1 MACDCCTCGI
11 LLTARPGIVTLID
24 SSAETSLFSQKW
36 RNCFSP
42 SVSMIFISSNT
53 LSLKF
58 VLSWFAQDSEFLQHE
73 RVTNNSLLKT
83 VNISSE
89 TFLKGYRI
97 FMVTLYLVPTIHIVL
112 FKFVFSDN
120 RWQFMDAKTLSC

>member
-1 MACDCCTCGI
+1 
-11 LLTARPGIVTLID
+11 
-24 SSAETSLFSQKW
+24 
-36 RNCFSP
+36 
-42 SVSMIFISSNT
+42 MIFISSNT

-89 TFLKGYRI
+89 TFLKGYRV
-97 FMVTLYLVPTIHIVL
+97 FMVTLSLVWTIYIVL
-112 FKFVFSDN
+112 FKFVFTDN
-120 RWQFMDAKTLSC
+120 RYQFMDTKTPSC

>member
-24 SSAETSLFSQKW
+24 SSAV
-36 RNCFSP
+36 RPVFSP
-42 SVSMIFISSNT
+42 RNEGIVFPLLFQWFYIFKCSII
-53 LSLKF
+53 KF
-58 VLSWFAQDSEFLQHE
+58 CLIVVVQDRELLQHE

-97 FMVTLYLVPTIHIVL
+97 FMVTLYLVLTIHIVL